1 MRRTDIDTLL
11 EENDAEEYCVEDMMI
26 DTPPMIVA
34 NADLMEMQRIVEELE
49 ADDLFEDVYHA
60 ARYHY
65 AQWCN
70 DSDTGSLAF
79 WFAEHSVSRTAY
91 LDLRT
96 KVIERCQ
103 NEINEHMKYFEETSR
118 I

>member
-26 DTPPMIVA
+26 DTPSMIVA

-65 AQWCN
+65 
-70 DSDTGSLAF
+70 S
-79 WFAEHSVSRTAY
+79 
-91 LDLRT
+91 
-96 KVIERCQ
+96 
-103 NEINEHMKYFEETSR
+103 
-118 I
+118 